1 MSVFRTTLTV
11 KNEACFCGFLI
22 DLSTSL
28 VNVPTCTLLFNKAS
42 NSKTV
47 MLQTNFSETVFL
59 ISILGMSILSS
70 VLSVNLKVMLQTNE
84 QGTKAAI
91 A

>member
-1 MSVFRTTLTV
+1 MKSV
-11 KNEACFCGFLI
+11 FCGFLI
-22 DLSTSL
+22 DVCTSL

-47 MLQTNFSETVFL
+47 MSQENRNFSETVFL